1 MPKEIEGLLNS
12 KEGKFLLVKGRA
24 GVGKTMFCLEL
35 IKEFGGVYVSTIVTA
50 EQLYKDCPG
59 LEESIPKSFVID
71 ATMYTAPSALKV
83 KTDSEIDDSILREI
97 LYETGPDTG
106 RGPVPPLLKEIDT
119 KTEVAQLPFCVV
131 IDSWDSIFSLASFP
145 KDENSKDFWV
155 KEEVQRL
162 VLNHFRK
169 RHLNLVMV
177 AEGERETRMDYLVD
191 GIVTLTME
199 REGGRTLRLLK
210 IRKLR
215 GAEITFP
222 EYIFTLQGGAFKTM
236 RFEEKPMDV
245 QLKTWKKV
253 HEHKGYFSTGSSDL
267 DHLLGKGI
275 PKGSTILLDLGNAV
289 PNHIWETLI
298 TSMTSNFLMHERSVM
313 VVPMGGMDIN
323 TFVSEM
329 YSYVGKDIFDNNVR
343 IVERAD
349 TIGATERPYIV
360 PIRFEDITH
369 DLREWQRVYHRLREK
384 TGNPTL
390 EIIGVDTQEARYGED
405 IYKEIISQSA
415 EQAKREGNV
424 ILRMVRPGLEAITQR
439 TRNISDIHI
448 KMATRNGVTI
458 IYGEKPVTSMFV
470 AKVEAP
476 EGNKTLTLK
485 PLV

>member
-1 MPKEIEGLLNS
+1 
-12 KEGKFLLVKGRA
+12 
-24 GVGKTMFCLEL
+24 
-35 IKEFGGVYVSTIVTA
+35 
-50 EQLYKDCPG
+50 
-59 LEESIPKSFVID
+59 
-71 ATMYTAPSALKV
+71 
-83 KTDSEIDDSILREI
+83 
-97 LYETGPDTG
+97 
-106 RGPVPPLLKEIDT
+106 
-119 KTEVAQLPFCVV
+119 
-131 IDSWDSIFSLASFP
+131 
-145 KDENSKDFWV
+145 
-155 KEEVQRL
+155 
-162 VLNHFRK
+162 
-169 RHLNLVMV
+169 
-177 AEGERETRMDYLVD
+177 
-191 GIVTLTME
+191 
-199 REGGRTLRLLK
+199 
-210 IRKLR
+210 
-215 GAEITFP
+215 
-222 EYIFTLQGGAFKTM
+222 
-236 RFEEKPMDV
+236 
-245 QLKTWKKV
+245 
-253 HEHKGYFSTGSSDL
+253 
-267 DHLLGKGI
+267 
-275 PKGSTILLDLGNAV
+275 
-289 PNHIWETLI
+289 
-298 TSMTSNFLMHERSVM
+298 M

-405 IYKEIISQSA
+405 IYKE
-415 EQAKREGNV
+415 GNV